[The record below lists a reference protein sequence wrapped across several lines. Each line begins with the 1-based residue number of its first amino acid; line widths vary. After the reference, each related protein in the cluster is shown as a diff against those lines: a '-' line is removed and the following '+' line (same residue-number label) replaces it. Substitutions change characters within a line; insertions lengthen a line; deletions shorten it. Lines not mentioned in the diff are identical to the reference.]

1 MILKMANPWKH
12 PQTGVYYFRERVP
25 ARLRERLWGERF
37 GLKVDGEPSPVTVN
51 GFVKVSLRTKDARAA
66 RDRHR
71 DVSKQVSVFYQTFED
86 EGFALTHE
94 QAAQLAGEWYRSLV
108 AEFRANPGDPEGWD
122 EELWKVGEALEHFI
136 PDDDPEYPERDRLP
150 YNPARGEELLK
161 ERLKPDL
168 FLQERQLRLTPKSR
182 LDFLRAAGQAHM
194 DACQRLGR
202 MAHGDY
208 GPDAAERRFPTE
220 PFTRKPE
227 AGSVDIWALFD
238 AYALE
243 RKPTPK
249 TLSGYRFSIGQF
261 VESVGHADARR
272 FTKADVLR
280 WKDAM
285 VAANV
290 PAKTINDARLAHLK
304 AVLNY
309 AVNNERLPLN
319 PASKVSAGGR
329 GNKDARKML
338 AYGDHEAATILTA
351 AVADARPVI
360 RWVPL
365 LCAMHGARVA
375 EMMQLRREDLF
386 LDGGVWSIRITEDAG
401 RLKNKASERIIPLH
415 PCLVQRGFLAFLS
428 EQSKGPLFY
437 NEARRKKDA
446 AAKPGKGATNHLR
459 EFIHAVAEGAGL
471 QIGREHR
478 KDPNHA
484 CAPPLCDAR
493 APPPFGP

>member
-1 MILKMANPWKH
+1 MSFLKPMGQNAPRAALHITLAPSAKLPRLFQRRPSQLPGLWPGIISASTSRCFCSH
-12 PQTGVYYFRERVP
+12 QSP
-25 ARLRERLWGERF
+25 AHIHF
-37 GLKVDGEPSPVTVN
+37 Q
-51 GFVKVSLRTKDARAA
+51 SLR
-66 RDRHR
+66 
-71 DVSKQVSVFYQTFED
+71 
-86 EGFALTHE
+86 
-94 QAAQLAGEWYRSLV
+94 
-108 AEFRANPGDPEGWD
+108 
-122 EELWKVGEALEHFI
+122 
-136 PDDDPEYPERDRLP
+136 
-150 YNPARGEELLK
+150 

-182 LDFLRAAGQAHM
+182 LDFLRAAGHAHM
-194 DACQRLGR
+194 DACRRLGR

-208 GPDAAERRFPTE
+208 GPDAAERHFPTE

-261 VESVGHADARR
+261 VESVGHTDARR
-272 FTKADVLR
+272 FTRADVLR

-309 AVNNERLPLN
+309 AVNNERLPSN

-338 AYGDHEAATILTA
+338 GYGDHEATTILTA

-375 EMMQLRREDLF
+375 EMMQLRREDVF

-401 RLKNKASERIIPLH
+401 GLKNKASERIIPLH
-415 PCLVQRGFLAFLS
+415 PCLVQRGFLAFVS

-437 NEARRKKDA
+437 NEARRRRTLRRNRARGRPTTFASSFMPSPRAQDCKSGESI
-446 AAKPGKGATNHLR
+446 GKTRTTLGVIVL
-459 EFIHAVAEGAGL
+459 
-471 QIGREHR
+471 
-478 KDPNHA
+478 
-484 CAPPLCDAR
+484 
-493 APPPFGP
+493 